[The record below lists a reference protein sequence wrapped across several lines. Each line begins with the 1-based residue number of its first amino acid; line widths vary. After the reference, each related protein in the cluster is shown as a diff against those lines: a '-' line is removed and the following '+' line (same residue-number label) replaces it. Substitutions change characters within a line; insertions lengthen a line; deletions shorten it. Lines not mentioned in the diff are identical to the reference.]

1 VHRKNPR
8 VNFDRVFFASL
19 LWLTTVGCAASLPDL
34 KAPLAPDE
42 QLISLPTRRN
52 VTVRIL
58 LRTPSNSPKGTFL
71 FFPGSEGS
79 LVNNEGRPRWGYTRT
94 LPELGFA
101 TAIVDMPSDRPAG
114 AWAGDR
120 FRTSRDH
127 LEDVTKIIEF
137 VNQKWPI
144 PFILIGHSAGTI
156 SVAHVAASLK
166 DQRIG
171 GIVLTGA
178 PSLLAKLPLH
188 DIAYPA
194 LFVHHRDDTCA
205 SFDAALQQKH
215 RLINSSRVGFIEV
228 RGGDPSRQTR
238 CRRPD
243 PAASPADPSQRKDYT
258 HGFAGKEHEVAA
270 AIAAWVAGKPIPD
283 RIGQ

>member
-1 VHRKNPR
+1 MHQKNPT

-94 LPELGFA
+94 FPELGFT
-101 TAIVDMPSDRPAG
+101 TAIVDMPSDKP

-120 FRTSRDH
+120 FRTSTEH
-127 LEDVTKIIEF
+127 VEDVKKIIEF
-137 VNQKWPI
+137 VNQKWPKPI
-144 PFILIGHSAGTI
+144 FLIGHSAGTI
-156 SVAHVAASLK
+156 SVGHVAATLSDERLN
-166 DQRIG
+166 

-178 PSLLAKLPLH
+178 PSLLARLPLH
-188 DIAYPA
+188 QIVYPA
-194 LFVHHRDDTCA
+194 LFVHHKDDTCA
-205 SFDAALQQKH
+205 SFQLAYEQHQ
-215 RLINSSRVGFIEV
+215 RLRKSPRVAFIEAL
-228 RGGDPSRQTR
+228 GGEPRSDIR

-243 PAASPADPSQRKDYT
+243 AAASPADPSQRKDYT
-258 HGFAGKEHEVAA
+258 HGFSGREREVVAA
-270 AIAAWVAGKPIPD
+270 ITRWAVGNPTPD
-283 RIGQ
+283 RIGP

>member
-1 VHRKNPR
+1 MHRKNPT

-19 LWLTTVGCAASLPDL
+19 LWLTTVGCTASLPDL

-94 LPELGFA
+94 FPELGFA
-101 TAIVDMPSDRPAG
+101 TAIVDMPSDKPYG

-120 FRTSRDH
+120 FRTSTEH
-127 LEDVTKIIEF
+127 VEDVKKIIEF
-137 VNQKWPI
+137 VNQKWPKPI
-144 PFILIGHSAGTI
+144 FLIGHSAGTI
-156 SVAHVAASLK
+156 SVGHVAATLSDERLN
-166 DQRIG
+166 

-178 PSLLAKLPLH
+178 PSLLARLPLH
-188 DIAYPA
+188 QIAYPA
-194 LFVHHRDDTCA
+194 LFVHHKDDTCA
-205 SFDAALQQKH
+205 SFQLAYEQHQ
-215 RLINSSRVGFIEV
+215 RLRKSPRVAFIEV
-228 RGGDPSRQTR
+228 LGGEPRSDIR

-243 PAASPADPSQRKDYT
+243 AAASPADPSQRKDYT
-258 HGFAGKEHEVAA
+258 HGFSGREREVVAA
-270 AIAAWVAGKPIPD
+270 ITRWAVGKPTPD
-283 RIGQ
+283 RIGP

>member
-1 VHRKNPR
+1 VHRKNPT

-94 LPELGFA
+94 FPELGFT
-101 TAIVDMPSDRPAG
+101 TAIVDMPSDKP

-120 FRTSRDH
+120 FRTSTEH
-127 LEDVTKIIEF
+127 VEDVKKIIEF
-137 VNQKWPI
+137 VIQKWPKPI
-144 PFILIGHSAGTI
+144 FLIGHSAGTI
-156 SVAHVAASLK
+156 SVGHVAATLSDERLN
-166 DQRIG
+166 

-178 PSLLAKLPLH
+178 PSLLARLPLH
-188 DIAYPA
+188 QIAYPA
-194 LFVHHRDDTCA
+194 LFVHHKDDTCA
-205 SFDAALQQKH
+205 SFQLAYEQHQ
-215 RLINSSRVGFIEV
+215 RLRKSPRVAFIEAL
-228 RGGDPSRQTR
+228 GGEPRSDIR

-243 PAASPADPSQRKDYT
+243 AADSPADPSQRKDHT
-258 HGFAGKEHEVAA
+258 HGFSGREREVVAA
-270 AIAAWVAGKPIPD
+270 ITRWAVGKPTPD
-283 RIGQ
+283 RIGP

>member
-1 VHRKNPR
+1 MHRKNPT
-8 VNFDRVFFASL
+8 VNFDSFFFASL

-94 LPELGFA
+94 FPELGFT
-101 TAIVDMPSDRPAG
+101 TAIVDMPSDKP

-120 FRTSRDH
+120 FRTSTEH
-127 LEDVTKIIEF
+127 VEDVKKIIEF
-137 VNQKWPI
+137 VNQKWPKPI
-144 PFILIGHSAGTI
+144 FLIGHSAGTI
-156 SVAHVAASLK
+156 SVAHVAATLSDERLN
-166 DQRIG
+166 

-178 PSLLAKLPLH
+178 PSLLARLPLH
-188 DIAYPA
+188 QIAYPA
-194 LFVHHRDDTCA
+194 LFVHHKDDTCA
-205 SFDAALQQKH
+205 SFQLAYEQHQ
-215 RLINSSRVGFIEV
+215 RLRKSPRVAFIEV
-228 RGGDPSRQTR
+228 LGGEPRSDIR

-243 PAASPADPSQRKDYT
+243 AAASPADPSQRKDYT
-258 HGFAGKEHEVAA
+258 HGFSGREREVVAA
-270 AIAAWVAGKPIPD
+270 ITRWAVGKPTPD
-283 RIGQ
+283 RIGP